1 MKSQVAVKLAV
12 VGVAACAAVF
22 ALNAYGPAEGS
33 ALFSAITVDEQDF
46 LLYLAKYGRNF
57 GTKEEYDF
65 RLKIFKQTK
74 AKIAAWETTPQTSTV
89 GIN

>member
-33 ALFSAITVDEQDF
+33 ALFETIATEEQEYMM
-46 LLYLAKYGRNF
+46 YLAKYGRNF
-57 GTKEEYDF
+57 GTKAEYNLRF
-65 RLKIFKQTK
+65 SLYKETK
-74 AKIAAWETTPQTSTV
+74 
-89 GIN
+89 